1 MPPPID
7 IHAARDMTL
16 PGLVSQDLIRQGDE
30 WLEIPSSRECTQ
42 LPRVGQQRLVASD
55 LRSYWPQITVH

>member
-16 PGLVSQDLIRQGDE
+16 PGLVNQDLIRQGDE
-30 WLEIPSSRECTQ
+30 WLEVPSSREW
-42 LPRVGQQRLVASD
+42 GS
-55 LRSYWPQITVH
+55 SG

>member
-30 WLEIPSSRECTQ
+30 WWKYPALESGEAA
-42 LPRVGQQRLVASD
+42 ASG
-55 LRSYWPQITVH
+55 

>member
-16 PGLVSQDLIRQGDE
+16 PGLVSQDLIRQGE
-30 WLEIPSSRECTQ
+30 RRVVGNTQ
-42 LPRVGQQRLVASD
+42 L
-55 LRSYWPQITVH
+55 